1 MHGYKM
7 TFHVTFLAKV
17 SISQITLICFTP
29 QVFKFRVMFHV
40 IFCAKTF
47 YHTNHVGASSVQN
60 HHVVSR
66 YIPF

>member
-47 YHTNHVGASSVQN
+47 YHTNHV
-60 HHVVSR
+60 
-66 YIPF
+66 